1 MYFFRFAKDTVF
13 TDDKHRRARRGRRS
27 NMMITVGSTVYTSVL
42 EWVRFVYARSLDFQL
57 LEDDSTSCVV
67 SLDVHRRRD
76 L

>member
-1 MYFFRFAKDTVF
+1 MYYFCFAEDTVF

-27 NMMITVGSTVYTSVL
+27 SMIITVGSTAHTSVL

-57 LEDDSTSCVV
+57 LEGDSTSCVV